1 MEQNKTMPESTLIST
16 RFLLVCMEDLFKM
29 GVLPEVGRKN
39 TLKLITSCQK
49 NILAFLLQ
57 KQIKKTKQTS
67 NLVLNSYPSIPK
79 PYTD

>member
-1 MEQNKTMPESTLIST
+1 MEQNKTMPETTLIRS
-16 RFLLVCMEDLFKM
+16 RVCLEYLEEIFNM